1 MELINEVYYFLRPI
15 IPRRVQILSRRTLVR
30 IQRMHHVDVWPID
43 EKSVLSGL
51 PRVKWPENK
60 EFAFVLTHD
69 VDTQRGMER
78 CLQLAEVEKSRGL
91 RSSFNFVP
99 ERYEVSESVRKDLV
113 SEGFEV
119 GVHGL
124 LHDGKL
130 YESEKKFIQRAEK
143 INWYLNNW
151 GAVGFRSPAMH
162 HNLDW
167 IGYLNVEYDASTFDT
182 DPFEPQSDGVGT
194 VFPFWVESER
204 TQTGYMELPYTLPQ
218 DFTLFVLMKNKNT
231 AIWNRKLDWIVK
243 NNGMALLNVH
253 PDYVNFKQGGYAVD
267 EYPVKLYEDFL
278 DYVLEKYGEQFWH
291 ALPKEVARYSRNQL
305 TGADNG
311 RGEHDKNFYGRM
323 SNGVVNMIS
332 Y

>member
-15 IPRRVQILSRRTLVR
+15 IPRRMQIFSRRALVWSQKR
-30 IQRMHHVDVWPID
+30 HHIDVWPID
-43 EKSVLSGL
+43 KNAALSEY
-51 PRVKWPENK
+51 PKVKWPDNK

-69 VDTQRGMER
+69 VDTQRGMDR
-78 CLQLAEVEKSRGL
+78 CLQLAELEKSRGL

-124 LHDGKL
+124 HHDGKL
-130 YESEKKFIQRAEK
+130 YESEKKFMQRAER

-167 IGYLNVEYDASTFDT
+167 IGYLNIEYDASTFDT

-194 VFPFWVESER
+194 IFPFWVESKR
-204 TQTGYMELPYTLPQ
+204 TKTGYVELPYTLPQ
-218 DFTLFVLMKNKNT
+218 DFTLFVLMNNKKT
-231 AIWNRKLDWIVK
+231 AIWIRKLDWIVE
-243 NNGMALLNVH
+243 NRGMALLNVH
-253 PDYVNFKQGGYAVD
+253 PDYLNFKSRGYAVD
-267 EYPVKLYEDFL
+267 EYSARLYEDFL
-278 DYVLEKYGEQFWH
+278 DYALDKYKGKFWH
-291 ALPKEVARYSRNQL
+291 ALPKEVARHTRQQQ
-305 TGADNG
+305 
-311 RGEHDKNFYGRM
+311 E
-323 SNGVVNMIS
+323 GVVSGETKPFAEMS
-332 Y
+332 